1 MRLIA
6 FLFLAS
12 FMLTLQAQPGDFRLP
27 PSVIANSALTPRQ
40 QRLKADIQ
48 YLASD
53 ELGGRQTGSPGEAMS
68 ADFIRKQFLDAGL
81 TLLGDEG
88 YQNFSIL
95 QFRLA
100 TAQTRLAMVFES
112 PEGQMPTELKLF
124 EDFYPL
130 AQSSSMDSV
139 YAPVV
144 DAGYGLV
151 IPDSGRDDYNGLEA
165 KGKVAIIRLG
175 YIGQSENPHSYLAEY
190 SSIPYKVQQA
200 KAHGAVGVI
209 FILSDRGDQKPDGNL
224 GRSTQNAGIPVY
236 FFNLDR
242 WPMGMKA
249 LMVTRIFEASAEG
262 HNVIGYK
269 NNHRRKTVVIC
280 AHHDHIGLNEYENSR
295 YTGPQAIHNGADD
308 NASGV
313 AAMLELAR
321 SLKGRDYR
329 KNNYLFLAFSGEE
342 LGLLGSK
349 YFIQNAPETLA
360 GKPKSKYGR
369 SLAALGRVNAVVN
382 IDMLGRIDI
391 EKKVLTLNGVGT
403 SPVWSK
409 ILDDL
414 AEDSAEMV
422 EGLVPVSIQTTS
434 SGLGPSD
441 HASFYL
447 EGIPVIHAFSGQ
459 HADYHTPSDDEDRI
473 NYWGMEYS
481 IRVLEEMIEG
491 INENRWLP
499 FTKTKDAQPGRSKF
513 KVTMGVM
520 PDYSFEGPGLKIDGV
535 SAGKPAE
542 KAGIQRGDIVL
553 QVGDDAIGGMG
564 DYMMVLGRHNPGDVV
579 DVKVKR
585 GEENLTLSLT
595 F

>member
-1 MRLIA
+1 MNLRFILSA
-6 FLFLAS
+6 LALLS
-12 FMLTLQAQPGDFRLP
+12 AGTTIAQPGG
-27 PSVIANSALTPRQ
+27 SVQRALDPITANNASTERQ
-40 QRLKADIQ
+40 ARMKADIQ

-53 ELGGRQTGSPGEAMS
+53 DLGGRQTGSTGEALS
-68 ADFIRKQFLDAGL
+68 ADYIRNEFRKAGL
-81 TLLGDEG
+81 SLLGDEG
-88 YQNFSIL
+88 YQSFSII
-95 QFRLA
+95 QFRIA
-100 TAQTRLAMVFES
+100 TAQSRMAMIYES
-112 PEGQMPTELKLF
+112 PEGPMPTEFQLF
-124 EDFYPL
+124 TDYYPL
-130 AQSSSMDSV
+130 APCVNQDSV

-151 IPDSGRDDYNGLEA
+151 IPDSGRDDFKGLEV
-165 KGKVAIIRLG
+165 KGKIVVMRLG
-175 YIGQSENPHSYLAEY
+175 FIGQNENPHSYQAEF
-190 SSIPYKVQQA
+190 SSVAYKVQQA
-200 KAHGAVGVI
+200 KSRGAVGVI
-209 FILSDRGDQKPDGNL
+209 FILGDREDPKPDGNL
-224 GRSTQNAGIPVY
+224 GRSSQNAGIPVY

-242 WPMGMKA
+242 WPMGMNA
-249 LMVTRIFEASAEG
+249 LMVPRIFEASAEG

-321 SLKGRDYR
+321 SVKGRDYR

-349 YFIQNAPETLA
+349 YFVQHAPEILA
-360 GKPKSKYGR
+360 GKPKTKYGR
-369 SLAALGRVNAVVN
+369 SLSALGRVNAVVN
-382 IDMLGRIDI
+382 IDMLGRVDL

-403 SPVWSK
+403 SPAWGS
-409 ILDDL
+409 ILEDL
-414 AEDSAEMV
+414 EE
-422 EGLVPVSIQTTS
+422 EELQPIRIQTTS

-447 EGIPVIHAFSGQ
+447 EGIPVLHAFSGQ
-459 HADYHTPSDDEDRI
+459 HPDYHTPEDDENKI
-473 NYWGMEYS
+473 NYWGMEKG
-481 IRVLEEMIEG
+481 VQLLEEVLEG
-491 INENRWLP
+491 INENRWLT
-499 FTKTKDAQPGRSKF
+499 FTKTQDAQPGRTKF

-542 KAGIQRGDIVL
+542 AAGIQRGDIVL
-553 QVGDDAIGGMG
+553 QVGSDSIGGMS
-564 DYMMVLGRHNPGDVV
+564 DYMTALSHHQPGDQVE
-579 DVKVKR
+579 VKVKR